1 MPKPYELSKA
11 MAPHSGLLGAS
22 LGAGI
27 GGLSGLLSDPGYDE
41 ETGDRKSRFRAVLKG
56 LTGGGLIGGAAG
68 AAAPFAAEGYG
79 RNLAG
84 PVQSLLDGGEDKEAK
99 AAVMYSI
106 EKVASYRKNQSAA
119 RVKMASAVLH
129 LDAINRE
136 LDSYNLYDLR
146 KSAAI
151 GVRRAERM
159 KVAALIRQREL
170 EKRAFAKAIMEKRGK
185 GKLKGIVQPL
195 MKGLGGL
202 KDYAFGAAQGAG
214 AAAKKQYNLA
224 AETGSGVKG
233 TIEALRRPQAGMGAD
248 LRRAAG
254 AAPLPNSQIRSTA
267 LKDFGGALS
276 DSVRAMPQGAKKGAR
291 QAMRGRQQPQV
302 KLQTPGGAMPQ
313 RRSLQSLVPPSAQS
327 NKNAPFDPV
336 AAWKKLRTEGHPT
349 AKLPIK
355 GNTPTPGLV
364 GAGRGAAATGLGTL
378 AALTQLPGH
387 GSGQGAGGA
396 AAGVPQRISGMMQNL
411 PRPGFSPGLG
421 GPAGS
426 PPTAAPQ
433 RQGLYDNPNS
443 VPSKKTDAM
452 MTSMIRNWPKD
463 QAARQVA
470 SDGPAAPPMPTGPAR
485 PVPAPALTDK
495 LWEDFQTRTKAGP
508 AAPPMPTGPARPV
521 PVPPLETPS
530 GDPGMTGPGGYP
542 LRLPG
547 RPDQPPKPTAY

>member
-84 PVQSLLDGGEDKEAK
+84 PMQSLLDGGEDKEAK
-99 AAVMYSI
+99 AAVIYSL
-106 EKVASYRKNQSAA
+106 EKVSSYRKNQSAA
-119 RVKMASAVLH
+119 RIKMASAVLH

-159 KVAALIRQREL
+159 KAAALIRQREL
-170 EKRAFAKAIMEKRGK
+170 EKRAFSKAIMGK
-185 GKLKGIVQPL
+185 GGKGGKGGLVGTIG
-195 MKGLGGL
+195 KGLGGL
-202 KDYAFGAAQGAG
+202 KDYAFGAARGAG
-214 AAAKKQYNLA
+214 AAAKKEYNLA

-233 TIEALRRPQAGMGAD
+233 TIEALRRPQASTGMGAA
-248 LRRAAG
+248 LRRASG
-254 AAPLPNSQIRSTA
+254 EAPLPNSQIRSSA
-267 LKDFGGALS
+267 LKNFGGALS
-276 DSVRAMPQGAKKGAR
+276 DSVRAMPQGAKRGAR
-291 QAMRGRQQPQV
+291 RAMRGRQQPQV
-302 KLQTPGGAMPQ
+302 KPQTPGGATPQ

-327 NKNAPFDPV
+327 NKNAPFDLG
-336 AAWKKLRTEGHPT
+336 AAWKKQRTEGHPT
-349 AKLPIK
+349 AKLPMRPGSMPNLPK
-355 GNTPTPGLV
+355 PGFSPGL
-364 GAGRGAAATGLGTL
+364 GGPAGAAATGLGTL

-387 GSGQGAGGA
+387 GSGQGAGGAAGGA

-421 GPAGS
+421 GPTGS

-443 VPSKKTDAM
+443 VPSKKTNAM

-485 PVPAPALTDK
+485 QVKAPALTDK

-508 AAPPMPTGPARPV
+508 AAPPMPTGPAR
-521 PVPPLETPS
+521 
-530 GDPGMTGPGGYP
+530 
-542 LRLPG
+542 
-547 RPDQPPKPTAY
+547 